1 MTSFLH
7 HLIIETCW
15 IKTNTKE
22 NRITLF
28 IITNALLY
36 TLAEKKEG

>member
-7 HLIIETCW
+7 HLVIETW
-15 IKTNTKE
+15 MKTNTNE

-36 TLAEKKEG
+36 TIAEKKEG